1 MIIDVAMTGVDGQSR
16 SSDEATERPLQVR
29 CDQKMAKYG
38 WIAEQSNLRF
48 VPAAFP
54 HTGQIHGEF
63 RAFAKEQIKQKLVAF
78 EGDAKA
84 SKTRSVMKWWSKCIS
99 VVIAKTASRNVAF
112 KVAKMREAIMEDQ
125 DEFLMRNSGHT
136 EVGLEA
142 NNAALLED
150 VAQNA
155 DLYIANQDVNTQT

>member
-1 MIIDVAMTGVDGQSR
+1 
-16 SSDEATERPLQVR
+16 
-29 CDQKMAKYG
+29 MAKYG
-38 WIAEQSNLRF
+38 RIAEQSNLLF
-48 VPAAFP
+48 VPAVFS

-63 RAFAKEQIKQKLVAF
+63 KTFVKEQIKQKLVAC
-78 EGDAKA
+78 EGDAKP
-84 SKTRSVMKWWSKCIS
+84 SKTRSALKWWSKCLS
-99 VVIAKTASRNVAF
+99 MSIAKTASRNVAF

-125 DEFLMRNSGHT
+125 DEFLMRNTRHT

-155 DLYIANQDVNTQT
+155 DLYIANQDVNAQT